1 MTFFYS
7 VLLLLKPCAQQLKVR
22 KKLPSQQF
30 VLQRLQAW
38 EQHPRTPHTHFF
50 NLQTDF
56 SKRTKQPPEQPIITM
71 VKRIATNG
79 YQTNECPAP
88 TASTTPRILSFT
100 SVTAA
105 QIQKTKPKTTRTQKI

>member
-30 VLQRLQAW
+30 VSQRLQAW

-56 SKRTKQPPEQPIITM
+56 SKRTKQPPEQPTIAM

-79 YQTNECPAP
+79 YHTNECSAP
-88 TASTTPRILSFT
+88 TAVTAPRIPTFT
-100 SVTAA
+100 SVTAVPN
-105 QIQKTKPKTTRTQKI
+105 PKDKA